1 MKSKTLRKRTR
12 RRRGRRDVKKT
23 KTKRGGMFRG
33 AMSVARS
40 KMGTTLYHEFLPL
53 FTTLNNHI
61 IGQKLTPE
69 QQAVVR
75 KGNRYF
81 ETAFDIPADNA
92 VRASINKLI
101 EEWSSTEQNAQKTLD
116 IYNKILKILEDAEK
130 RQKENPTQTPGRA
143 RDTFSSPLRES
154 LANIAPLSL
163 RNEQLLRTP
172 GKSSTPYTPQ
182 QVSRYEKGSQSVF
195 TPYTVRSLAP
205 TIHNPRGDTT
215 VQHLSFDGEL
225 GPDTTPPTSPDK
237 ITSPPRLLSKTSRG
251 PLSPLSPSKPPRF
264 RLG

>member
-40 KMGTTLYHEFLPL
+40 KMGTTIYHEFLPL
-53 FTTLNNHI
+53 FTKFNIHI
-61 IGQKLTPE
+61 IGKKLTPE
-69 QQAVVR
+69 QQAVVL

-81 ETAFDIPADNA
+81 ETAFDIPADDA
-92 VRASINKLI
+92 VKASINELNK
-101 EEWSSTEQNAQKTLD
+101 EWSSTEKTAEKALGF
-116 IYNKILKILEDAEK
+116 YNKIIQTLKDAKKKRQPKHGLKIQRPDI
-130 RQKENPTQTPGRA
+130 
-143 RDTFSSPLRES
+143 DTFSSPLRES
-154 LANIAPLSL
+154 LASIVPLSL

-172 GKSSTPYTPQ
+172 GQSSNTDTPQ
-182 QVSRYEKGSQSVF
+182 QVSRDEKESQRVL
-195 TPYTVRSLAP
+195 TPRSFAP

-215 VQHLSFDGEL
+215 VQHLSFHGER

-237 ITSPPRLLSKTSRG
+237 ITSPPRLPSKSRG
-251 PLSPLSPSKPPRF
+251 PLSPSKPRF
-264 RLG
+264 RLP

>member
-40 KMGTTLYHEFLPL
+40 KMGTTIYHEFLPL
-53 FTTLNNHI
+53 FTEFNIHI
-61 IGQKLTPE
+61 IGKKLTPE
-69 QQAVVR
+69 QQAVVL

-81 ETAFDIPADNA
+81 ETAFDIPADDA
-92 VRASINKLI
+92 VKASINELNK
-101 EEWSSTEQNAQKTLD
+101 EWSSTEKTAEKALGF
-116 IYNKILKILEDAEK
+116 YNKIIQTLKDAEK
-130 RQKENPTQTPGRA
+130 RRQPKQGLKIQRPDIHTL
-143 RDTFSSPLRES
+143 SSPLRES
-154 LANIAPLSL
+154 LASIVPMSL

-172 GKSSTPYTPQ
+172 GQSSNTDTPQ
-182 QVSRYEKGSQSVF
+182 NVSGDEKGSQSVL
-195 TPYTVRSLAP
+195 TPRSFAP

-237 ITSPPRLLSKTSRG
+237 ITSPPRLPPKSRG
-251 PLSPLSPSKPPRF
+251 PFSPSR
-264 RLG
+264 RLVLP